1 MANLFPMKPVHLLQ
15 AQIGDDFQHLQY
27 VRLDRGYH
35 QAKSPPF
42 AGLVP
47 ENLSRGQPA
56 SRFAVLYAVKQYRH
70 HISGAVFLPAGGVR
84 PALFIGVFEHC
95 SINLP

>member
-42 AGLVP
+42 AGP
-47 ENLSRGQPA
+47 RARE
-56 SRFAVLYAVKQYRH
+56 FK
-70 HISGAVFLPAGGVR
+70 
-84 PALFIGVFEHC
+84 
-95 SINLP
+95 